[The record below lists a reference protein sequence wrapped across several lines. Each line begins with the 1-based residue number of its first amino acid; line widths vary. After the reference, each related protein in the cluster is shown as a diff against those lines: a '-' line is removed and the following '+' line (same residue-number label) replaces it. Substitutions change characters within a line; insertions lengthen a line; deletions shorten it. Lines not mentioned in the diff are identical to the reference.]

1 MLSTGCSGW
10 HLLDFRNVY
19 SKLPA
24 TVELEGHACIN
35 FKRCFKLA
43 EAITGVIGRY
53 RTPDLTRACVPGTSA
68 YLESQL
74 KRVGEHSTS
83 EFEARSM
90 QLKAEEDA
98 DRTSHRRELEVMGF
112 APRRPKVTK
121 TASSPQSTTAFGG
134 RR

>member
-1 MLSTGCSGW
+1 MLTMISSGW

-19 SKLPA
+19 GKLPA
-24 TVELEGHACIN
+24 TVELEGHVCIN
-35 FKRCFKLA
+35 FKRCSKLA

-53 RTPDLTRACVPGTSA
+53 RTPDLTRACVPGTPA

-74 KRVGEHSTS
+74 KRVGEHTTA

-90 QLKAEEDA
+90 ELKAEEDA

-112 APRRPKVTK
+112 APRRPKATK
-121 TASSPQSTTAFGG
+121 TASSPTSATSSGW